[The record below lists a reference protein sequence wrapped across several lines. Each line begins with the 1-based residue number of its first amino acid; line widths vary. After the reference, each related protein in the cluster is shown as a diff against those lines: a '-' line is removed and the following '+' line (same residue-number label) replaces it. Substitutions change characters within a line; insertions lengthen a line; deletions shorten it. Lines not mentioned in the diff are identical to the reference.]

1 MKLYDVTYVV
11 RVVSGSIEAES
22 MEDVVD
28 KILDNVNLYN
38 GELDDYD
45 ICVYDPDTDTEVIF
59 P

>member
-1 MKLYDVTYVV
+1 MKLYGVTYVV
-11 RVVSGSIEAES
+11 RVAAGSIEAES

-28 KILDNVNLYN
+28 KILDNVNLYD

-45 ICVYDPDTDTEVIF
+45 ISVYDPDTDKEVMF

>member
-11 RVVSGSIEAES
+11 RVVAGSIEAES
-22 MEDVVD
+22 MEDVAD

-59 P
+59 

>member
-1 MKLYDVTYVV
+1 MKLYFVTYIVKV
-11 RVVSGSIEAES
+11 AAGNIEAES

-28 KILDNVNLYN
+28 KILDNVNLYD

-45 ICVYDPDTDTEVIF
+45 ICVYDPDTDTEVVF